1 MSDEAK
7 RHLGNLL
14 ARIHRDGGHYE
25 EEHGTEKAVKDA
37 DHIVAQLYTDVEYYK
52 KELTDLQGDDDAWRR
67 TYERTHADLIK
78 ADAEIQ
84 RLREALRPLDLA
96 VRVSLAF
103 QRPTAEGNAHL
114 LDVERV
120 ETGDDLVGY
129 LRVALDRAR
138 VLLQGNEP

>member
-7 RHLGNLL
+7 RHLSNLL

-37 DHIVAQLYTDVEYYK
+37 DFIVAHLYTDVEYYK
-52 KELTDLQGDDDAWRR
+52 
-67 TYERTHADLIK
+67 HADLIK

-84 RLREALRPLDLA
+84 RLRQALRLLDLTA
-96 VRVSLAF
+96 RVSLAF
-103 QRPTAEGNAHL
+103 QRPAAEGNAHL

-120 ETGDDLVGY
+120 VTGDDLVGY

-138 VLLQGNEP
+138 VLLQGSEP